1 MRKGLL
7 FIAALAAFSCTAVP
21 VDVPSEP
28 QEGITVLTAGFD
40 GDETRT
46 VRQKNRKVFWSPA
59 DEISVIRVTGGSGSR
74 FVSDNPEPAALA
86 LFTGRMPEGSGDF
99 WAVHPYGEDVRVD
112 GNSLMTSV
120 PGVQTAVAGSFDDD
134 AFISAACSS
143 SQDPSKILTFY
154 HVCGGFKFTLS
165 EPGIKRVQ
173 LASLFSV
180 DPLSG
185 VVGIQLVNKR
195 PQIRRFGAC
204 SNKVELVAPEGETLI
219 PGEAYHIVTIP
230 SNLYDGFTLTFIKEN
245 GEMAVRTVYRDAEIR
260 AGHFLSM
267 DRPDRGVTWTKVFSY
282 EPSSAAIP
290 PEGGAFRVKV
300 KSSSGLH
307 ISVGSDWIHEEGCEG
322 DLATGATYTFR
333 VDRNP
338 GKAREGMV
346 SLCDDSNCYPFTVS
360 QEDGSF
366 LKEITHHSLGLRF
379 TATWCVHCP
388 KMSESFRLARQDLGD
403 RFEYV
408 SLYSASGGGN
418 YGFADI
424 GDLTS
429 QYHVSG
435 YPTGIIDGR
444 FELKNSYTSEEAARL
459 IASTVDETEMWY
471 PAVTSI
477 ALESSLSGRELTVRA
492 DVYAQAPD
500 SYKLTVI
507 LMENGII
514 GYQADAEAG
523 PHEDFEHNRVA
534 RLTLTPS
541 VDGEEFNVTATG
553 ETKSFTYT
561 ADIPEE
567 YNPDNLVILAWIRRP
582 FGARPAVQSAS
593 YGGWYIDNCRAAPLG
608 IAVPLEV
615 R

>member
-1 MRKGLL
+1 MRKVLL

-21 VDVPSEP
+21 VDVPPEP
-28 QEGITVLTAGFD
+28 EEGMTVLRAGFD
-40 GDETRT
+40 EDGTRT
-46 VRQKNRKVFWSPA
+46 VRQPDGKVFWSPV
-59 DEISVIRVTGGSGSR
+59 DEISVIRGAAGSK
-74 FVSDNPEPAALA
+74 FVSDNTEPAAKA
-86 LFTGRMPEGSGDF
+86 LFTGKMPGGSGRY
-99 WAVHPYGEDVRVD
+99 WALHPYDEGAYID
-112 GNSLMTSV
+112 GDYLMTTV
-120 PGVQTAVAGSFDDD
+120 PEVQTAVAGSFDDD
-134 AFISAACSS
+134 AFLSASCST
-143 SQDPSKILTFY
+143 SQSLTFS
-154 HVCGGFKFTLS
+154 HVCGGFKFTVS

-173 LASLFSV
+173 LASLFSY
-180 DPLSG
+180 DPLTG
-185 VVGIQLVNKR
+185 VVGIQYVNNR
-195 PQIRRFGAC
+195 PQIRRFGSC
-204 SNKVELVAPEGETLI
+204 THKVELVAPEGETLI

-230 SNLYDGFTLTFIKEN
+230 SNLYDGFTVTFIKEN
-245 GEMAVRTVYRDAEIR
+245 GQMAVRTIYKDAEIR

-267 DRPDRGVTWTKVFSY
+267 NEPDKGLTWTKVFTY
-282 EPSSAAIP
+282 EPTSAVIP
-290 PEGGAFRVKV
+290 PEGGAFSIQV
-300 KSSSGLH
+300 KSSSEVH
-307 ISVGSDWIHEEGCEG
+307 ISIGNDWIHEAGCEG
-322 DLATGATYTFR
+322 DPASGATYTFR

-338 GKAREGMV
+338 GGAREGMV

-360 QEDGSF
+360 QGDGSL

-388 KMSESFRLARQDLGD
+388 KMSESFRLARQKLGD

-444 FELKNSYTSEEAARL
+444 FELKNSYTPEEAAQL
-459 IASTVDETEMWY
+459 IASTVEDTEMRY
-471 PAVTSI
+471 PAVTAI
-477 ALESSLSGRELTVRA
+477 ALESSLSGRNLTVKA
-492 DVYAQAPD
+492 DVYTQASD

-553 ETKSFTYT
+553 ETKTFTYT
-561 ADIPEE
+561 AAVPEE
-567 YNPDNLVILAWIRRP
+567 YNLDNLVVLAWVQRP
-582 FGARPAVQSAS
+582 FGSRPAVQSAS
-593 YGGWYIDNCRAAPLG
+593 YGGWYIDNCRTAPLG
-608 IAVPLEV
+608 TVAPLEV